1 MSAKYK
7 VPRVDIYSTLGLHMT
22 TPIARR
28 RTVADKMDQ
37 MILPVT
43 NSPQKNHGDKMDRMI
58 FPVIARRMSGTNE
71 MDQMMLPVT
80 KQNHLGRTRWIK

>member
-1 MSAKYK
+1 MAPQKAIKSHLLTYSVMSAKYK

-37 MILPVT
+37 MIISVT
-43 NSPQKNHGDKMDRMI
+43 NSPQKNHGDKMDQMI
-58 FPVIARRMSGTNE
+58 LPVIARRTSAE
-71 MDQMMLPVT
+71 EP
-80 KQNHLGRTRWIK
+80 W